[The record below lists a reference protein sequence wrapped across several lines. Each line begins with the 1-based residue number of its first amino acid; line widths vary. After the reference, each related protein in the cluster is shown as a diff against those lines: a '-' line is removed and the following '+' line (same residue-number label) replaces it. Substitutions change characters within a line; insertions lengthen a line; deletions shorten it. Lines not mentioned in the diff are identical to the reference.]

1 MKDKPTKE
9 QLKKFVKSVKE
20 LAFFKAVK
28 GYEEPADPDLV
39 AVMKWLEEIA
49 DA

>member
-28 GYEEPADPDLV
+28 GYEEDPDPDLV
-39 AVMKWLEEIA
+39 AVMKWLESLSER
-49 DA
+49 